1 MTEFFQRK
9 SRLRWR
15 RRFRK
20 SRRQVEGIGQ
30 QAEQQID
37 QLVFRRLNRFVLV
50 RRFVIA
56 WVLLASLM
64 FGLVIYQ
71 MTALS
76 KYYQE
81 VRVVSGGIYSEG
93 VLGKYTDANPIYAT
107 GPVDSSV
114 SRLVFA
120 GLMKYDRDNILVG
133 DLAEF
138 WEVDEKGTT
147 YTVRLW
153 PDMVWQDGVDITA
166 EDVVFTYRTIQNPDA
181 KSPFYGSWKGIRV
194 KAVDKLT
201 IEFALPAPLVSFPY
215 SLTTGIIP
223 HHILKDVPAVQMR
236 SIRFNTEDPIGAGPF
251 MMDVI
256 EVTGE
261 TPETRQ
267 EKIALI
273 PNPRYHGTAPKLEKF
288 IVRSFYDEDTMKE
301 AFINR
306 ELHAVSGLNS
316 SIEDLEDSRDFNEFS
331 VPLTSQ
337 VGAFFMTTHPILS
350 DSRVRQALVQS
361 VDQSTL
367 IEGLGYPVVASRAP
381 VLLSHFA
388 YDKSLVQLPYDVDR
402 AKALLNEA
410 GWVVGDDGLRYKE
423 GKELKFELYSQSTA
437 DYTYASKELQKYWQA
452 VGVNAAVTLQSDFEI
467 KNTVSRGAYDALL
480 YGISLGAD
488 PDVFVYW
495 HSSQALSTATN
506 QLNFSRYSSDDA
518 DDSLEAGRTRSDEAL
533 RVVKYKSFLESWR
546 KDAPALMLYQP
557 RYLYLTDGSV
567 KGIKLKILND
577 PADRYADVTDWTVR
591 QVRSSN

>member
-1 MTEFFQRK
+1 MTELFQRR

-56 WVLLASLM
+56 WVLLVSLM
-64 FGLVIYQ
+64 FGLVVYQ

-76 KYYQE
+76 KYYEE
-81 VRVVSGGIYSEG
+81 VRVVSGGIFSEG
-93 VLGKYTDANPIYAT
+93 ILGKYTDANPIYAT
-107 GPVDSSV
+107 SSVDTSV
-114 SRLVFA
+114 SRLIFA
-120 GLMKYDRDNILVG
+120 GLLKYDKDNKLAG

-138 WEVDEKGTT
+138 WDVDEKGTT
-147 YTVRLW
+147 YTVRIW
-153 PDMVWQDGVDITA
+153 PDMVWQDGVEITA

-181 KSPFYGSWKGIRV
+181 KSPFYGSWRGIRV
-194 KAVDKLT
+194 KAVDRLT
-201 IEFALPAPLVSFPY
+201 VEFALPAPLVSFPH

-223 HHILKDVPAVQMR
+223 KHVLNDIPPVQLR
-236 SIRFNTEDPIGAGPF
+236 SARFNTEEPVGAGPF
-251 MMDVI
+251 KLDLI

-267 EKIALI
+267 EKIALV
-273 PNPRYHGTAPKLEKF
+273 PNPLYHRGVPKLERF
-288 IVRSFYDEDTMKE
+288 IVRSFYDEE
-301 AFINR
+301 ALRDAFRNR
-306 ELHAVSGLNS
+306 ELLAVSGLNGS
-316 SIEDLEDSRDFNEFS
+316 LDDLEADRDFTEFS

-337 VGAFFMTTHPILS
+337 VGTFFMTTNPTLS
-350 DSRVRQALVQS
+350 DPRVRQALVQS
-361 VDQSTL
+361 VDQSAI

-381 VLLSHFA
+381 FLSSHFA
-388 YDKSLVQLPYDVDR
+388 YDKSLVQLPFDIER
-402 AKALLNEA
+402 AKALLTEA
-410 GWVVGDDGLRYKE
+410 GWVEAEDGFRYKD
-423 GKELKFELYSQSTA
+423 GKQLTFGLFSQSTA
-437 DYTYASKELQKYWQA
+437 DYTYVSKELQSYWRN
-452 VGVNAAVTLQSDFEI
+452 VGVNASVTLQSDYEI

-495 HSSQALSTATN
+495 HSSQASATATN
-506 QLNFSRYSSDDA
+506 QLNFSRYTSSDV
-518 DDSLEAGRTRSDEAL
+518 DDSLEAGRTRSDQAL
-533 RVVKYKSFLESWR
+533 RTVKYKSFLEAWR

-557 RYLYLTDGSV
+557 RYLYLTDNSV
-567 KGIKLKILND
+567 KGIKLKTLNE
-577 PADRYADVTDWTVR
+577 PADRYADVTEWTVR
-591 QVRSSN
+591 QARSSN